1 VIFHLCSHFG
11 DIEIEDAENDQA
23 LIRFYRLTPMERE
36 SLDNYLTSLDLE
48 RSGERGQILVPQT
61 VAEAGDALSG
71 HLHDGDAMI
80 SAIKFSTGDVAVTKK
95 PFLEWF
101 KGLKERWVTKLGKPK
116 DDSRSKKATPADV
129 RKPDKPFKPEAA
141 VQTPVPRTGCPMPDY
156 TELKEAKAAGV
167 VRKFLKGQQVED
179 FARQR
184 AFITRGGDS
193 GHIYRV
199 TSRWSPDVEKFG
211 VLYDVTQ
218 QRRICAQNKTMPPS
232 EEVLSMKFAVEHFER
247 EFRGNG
253 YNRITDS

>member
-1 VIFHLCSHFG
+1 MIFHLCSHFG

-36 SLDNYLTSLDLE
+36 SLDNYLKSLDLE
-48 RSGERGQILVPQT
+48 RSGDRGQIIVPQT

-101 KGLKERWVTKLGKPK
+101 KSLKDRWVTKLGKPQ
-116 DDSRSKKATPADV
+116 DESKPKAHPAVV
-129 RKPDKPFKPEAA
+129 RKPTPEAA

-156 TELKEAKAAGV
+156 AELKEAKAAGV
-167 VRKFLKGQQVED
+167 VAKFLRGQQTVD

-199 TSRWSPDVEKFG
+199 TSRWSPDVEKYG

-218 QRRICAQNKTMPPS
+218 QRRICASNKTMPPS

>member
-1 VIFHLCSHFG
+1 MIFHLCSHFG

-23 LIRFYRLTPMERE
+23 LIRFFRLTPMERE
-36 SLDNYLTSLDLE
+36 SLDSYLKSIDLE
-48 RSGERGQILVPQT
+48 RSGDRGQIIVPQT

-71 HLHDGDAMI
+71 FLHAGETMI
-80 SAIKFSTGDVAVTKK
+80 SAIKFSTGDVRVSKR

-101 KGLKERWVTKLGKPK
+101 RSLKERWVTKLGTPQDESKPK
-116 DDSRSKKATPADV
+116 IHPAVV
-129 RKPDKPFKPEAA
+129 RKPEPVAA
-141 VQTPVPRTGCPMPDY
+141 VQTPVPTTGCPMPDY

-167 VRKFLKGQQVED
+167 VAKFLQGQQVVD

-199 TSRWSPDVEKFG
+199 TSRWSPDVEKYG

-218 QRRICAQNKTMPPS
+218 GKRICAQNRTMPPS
-232 EEVLSMKFAVEHFER
+232 EEVLSMKFAVENFER

-253 YNRITDS
+253 FNRIVDS